1 MRYYVTMEG
10 QEFEVDLT
18 GDVPR
23 VNGEAVAGDLARV
36 PGTPT
41 RLLLVDGRSHSL
53 VARRGE
59 GESWALYLDGEPFEA
74 DVVDERTR
82 AIREMTGQ
90 TAADLGP
97 RPIRAPMPGLVVSVA
112 VEEGDRVEPGQ
123 SVAIVEA
130 MKMENDLKAESE
142 GVVAKVLV
150 EPGEPV
156 EKGAI
161 LVEFDAVD
169 GGEAGDE

>member
-1 MRYYVTMEG
+1 MRYYVTVEG
-10 QEFEVDLT
+10 RTFEVDLT
-18 GDVPR
+18 GEVPR
-23 VNGEAVAGDLARV
+23 VDGEEVEAELSRV

-41 RLLLVDGRSHSL
+41 RLLLVDGRSHTL

-59 GESWALYLDGEPFEA
+59 GDAWDLYLDGERYDG
-74 DVVDERTR
+74 DVIDERTR

-112 VEEGDRVEPGQ
+112 VAQGDPVEAGQ

-130 MKMENDLKAESE
+130 MKMENDLKAESDA
-142 GVVAKVLV
+142 VVARVLV
-150 EPGEPV
+150 EPGEAV
-156 EKGAI
+156 EKGTV
-161 LVEFDAVD
+161 LVEFEAPGGGGD
-169 GGEAGDE
+169 G

>member
-1 MRYYVTMEG
+1 MRYYVTLED
-10 QEFEVDLT
+10 QTFEVDLT

-23 VNGEAVAGDLARV
+23 VDGDEVDAELGQV

-41 RLLLVDGRSHSL
+41 RLLLAAGRSHTL
-53 VARRGE
+53 VARKGE
-59 GESWALYLDGEPFEA
+59 NGTWDLYLDGERFDA

-90 TAADLGP
+90 SAAEAGP
-97 RPIRAPMPGLVVSVA
+97 RPIRAPMPGLVVRVA
-112 VEEGDRVEPGQ
+112 VAVGERVEAGQ

-130 MKMENDLKAESE
+130 MKMENDLKAEND

-150 EPGEPV
+150 EAGEPV
-156 EKGAI
+156 EKGAV
-161 LVEFDAVD
+161 LVELAAEP
-169 GGEAGDE
+169 EAGDE